1 MKKLIISILIV
12 IISGAVAYKGDV
24 IPNFWKSDQAISISG
39 ESELASLEP
48 DYSNQVVAINKNK
61 AEFTEKDLSL
71 AKGSWQSFSPLD
83 SLNRVGVA
91 NAMLSKEMMPTEER
105 EPLYVN
111 PSGWRNKKVPTGWLY
126 NRCHLVGFQ
135 LTGENNNLKNLMTG
149 TRSLNNPAML
159 LYENKVADYIKR
171 TKKHVRYQ
179 VRPVFR
185 NNELVARGVQMMAKS
200 VENDQLEFNVY
211 IFNVEP
217 GVDINYATGES
228 NL

>member
-1 MKKLIISILIV
+1 MKKFIISILIV

-24 IPNFWKSDQAISISG
+24 IPRFGESDQPINIS
-39 ESELASLEP
+39 EKSELASLEP
-48 DYSNQVVAINKNK
+48 DYNNQVVAINKNK

-71 AKGSWQSFSPLD
+71 AKGSWQNFSPLD
-83 SLNRVGVA
+83 YLNRVGVA

-126 NRCHLVGFQ
+126 NRCHLIGFQ
-135 LTGENNNLKNLMTG
+135 LTGENNNLKNLITG

-171 TKKHVRYQ
+171 TKNHVRYQ
-179 VRPVFR
+179 VKPIFKGS
-185 NNELVARGVQMMAKS
+185 ELVARGVQMMAKS
-200 VENDQLEFNVY
+200 IENDQLEFNIY
-211 IFNVEP
+211 IFNIEP
-217 GVDINYATGES
+217 GVDINYSTGES
-228 NL
+228 SL